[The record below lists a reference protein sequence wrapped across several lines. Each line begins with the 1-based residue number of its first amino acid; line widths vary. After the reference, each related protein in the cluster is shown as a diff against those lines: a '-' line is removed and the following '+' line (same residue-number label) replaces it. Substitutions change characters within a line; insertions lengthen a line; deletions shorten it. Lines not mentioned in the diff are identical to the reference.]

1 MIVSITEIS
10 GLGFVLLFFGLMTIF
25 AVGGRAHPRRFLRD
39 IMPFNRLGRAVGLAV
54 EAGSRLHISLGRGSL
69 TGLQSAVAFVGLSM
83 LERVAR
89 ATSISD
95 IPPVATSGDGAIAIL
110 SQDTLR
116 GASRAIGAEFD
127 PINGRMT
134 GLTPFAYAAGTLF
147 VIHDEEVTANIYV
160 GHFAS
165 EVALITE
172 AGERAGSLTLAGT
185 DNIPGQAVIYATAH
199 EPLIGEEVFAGG
211 AYLGAGPMH
220 VASLRAQDFLRW
232 ILIGAI
238 LLGAIAR
245 LAGVL

>member
-1 MIVSITEIS
+1 MSITEIIS
-10 GLGFVLLFFGLMTIF
+10 LGFVLFFFVLIAIF
-25 AVGGRAHPRRFLRD
+25 AAIARFHSRRFLRD
-39 IMPFNRLGRAVGLAV
+39 IIPFNRLGRAVGLAV
-54 EAGSRLHISLGRGSL
+54 EAGSRLHLSLGRGSI

-83 LERVAR
+83 LDRVAR

-95 IPPVATSGDGAIAIL
+95 NPPVATSGDGAITIL

-116 GASRAIGAEFD
+116 SASRAIGAEFE
-127 PINGRMT
+127 PINGRLT
-134 GLTPFAYAAGTLF
+134 GLTPFAYAAGTMF
-147 VIHDEEVTANIYV
+147 VVHDEEVIANIFA

-172 AGERAGSLTLAGT
+172 AGERTGSLTLAGT

-199 EPLIGEEVFAGG
+199 EPLIGEEIFAGG

-232 ILIGAI
+232 ILIVAI
-238 LLGAIAR
+238 FLGAIAR